1 MTYTVQYRTQHTN
14 AVNYVAGALSKEQ
27 ATRIV
32 HELLWLGAV
41 KDAWMEM
48 EK

>member
-1 MTYTVQYRTQHTN
+1 MTYTVQYRTKHTN
-14 AVNYVAGALSKEQ
+14 AVNFVAGGLSEEQ

-32 HELLWLGAV
+32 EELKWLGAV
-41 KDAWMEM
+41 KDAWMEV